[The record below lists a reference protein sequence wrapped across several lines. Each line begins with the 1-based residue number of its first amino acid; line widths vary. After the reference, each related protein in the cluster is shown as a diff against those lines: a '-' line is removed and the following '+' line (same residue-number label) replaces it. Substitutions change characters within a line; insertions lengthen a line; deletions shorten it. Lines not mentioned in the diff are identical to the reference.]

1 MGGKNHGSRAT
12 DRGSV
17 GMTERTQKS
26 SHKYYCRSFE
36 VSLTYSLLI
45 ARHLSIHGY
54 MQPPTI
60 LVLQCKREA
69 LVSRHTVAVTPST
82 QLTALA
88 TQSLHLLAPQVAN
101 SSSATSASVANK
113 LSCRTTA
120 VLIRRSTP
128 RPPNAQANTYTP
140 LDPRSAPRALIVVT
154 YRIRARLPSRWRRLH
169 RCSSSVLHHPV
180 SIRKPMKYKSHAD
193 DGILH
198 FDSSVTSV
206 GICGDDDFG
215 VDY

>member
-60 LVLQCKREA
+60 LVLQCKRDA

-128 RPPNAQANTYTP
+128 RSSQRPGEHVYTAGP
-140 LDPRSAPRALIVVT
+140 KICTSSIDRGHVSHQSKAFVT
-154 YRIRARLPSRWRRLH
+154 MAKIASL
-169 RCSSSVLHHPV
+169 
-180 SIRKPMKYKSHAD
+180 
-193 DGILH
+193 
-198 FDSSVTSV
+198 
-206 GICGDDDFG
+206 
-215 VDY
+215 